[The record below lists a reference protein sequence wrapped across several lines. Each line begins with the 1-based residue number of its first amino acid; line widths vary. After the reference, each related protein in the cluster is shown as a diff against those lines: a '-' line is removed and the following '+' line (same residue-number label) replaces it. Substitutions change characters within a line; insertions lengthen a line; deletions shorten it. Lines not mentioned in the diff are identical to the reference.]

1 MSEIDILETKEALTE
16 VKITIVD
23 QNAIIKAKVK

>member
-1 MSEIDILETKEALTE
+1 MSEIDILETEVALTE

-23 QNAIIKAKVK
+23 QNAIIKVKFQ